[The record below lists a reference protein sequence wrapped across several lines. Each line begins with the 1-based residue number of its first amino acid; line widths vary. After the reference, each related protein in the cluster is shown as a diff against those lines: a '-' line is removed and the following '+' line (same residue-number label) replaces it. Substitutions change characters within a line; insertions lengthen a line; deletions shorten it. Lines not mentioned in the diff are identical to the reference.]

1 MAERVFTNPQFLLLF
16 PGKIVYNK
24 IYLFFTENH
33 KITPRPLPVYED
45 IAMNKYKTRIY
56 KFFSLLASLA
66 CAGSLLLSSGLT
78 SFAASKT
85 ELALEANR
93 AMPIQSNEVANW
105 PTGPVVGA
113 ESAILIELETG
124 AILYAKNIHM
134 QEYPASTTKI
144 LTTLMA
150 SELCSMDE
158 IVTFSHDAVFD
169 TPRDSNHIAMDVGQE
184 LTMEQ
189 CLNAILIRSAN
200 EVSFAVAEHITNT
213 TDWSVFAG
221 MMNERAAE
229 LGCLNSHFVNPN
241 GLPDEN
247 HYTTAYDLAM
257 IGRAF
262 FSNEMLCKITLT
274 RRMEF
279 PATDKLPMGKLEVN
293 LMKLIPGGKYA
304 YEYLVGCK
312 TGYTEA
318 ARSCLVACAEKD
330 GMKLISVVMKDESPC
345 QYEDT
350 IALFN
355 YGFNNFDKVN
365 VAQAETKY
373 NIDNTGLFYSGNDI
387 FGSSQPILSLDKDDF
402 VILPKTAGFDELDS
416 SISYETQNEHQAAVI
431 TYTYH
436 DVYIGSVSLNF
447 AGDQEDSSSLFDT
460 PDESPEKKDSSFVFI
475 NIVKVLGILIA
486 IGVAGVV
493 FLLVKLLLKNY
504 SFAGRGRRVWKK
516 ENRRRRKKAKRANRF
531 RDYDF

>member
-1 MAERVFTNPQFLLLF
+1 MRINMLNNKPFFNRYLSILITLICSGALF
-16 PGKIVYNK
+16 
-24 IYLFFTENH
+24 
-33 KITPRPLPVYED
+33 
-45 IAMNKYKTRIY
+45 
-56 KFFSLLASLA
+56 
-66 CAGSLLLSSGLT
+66 LSSGLT
-78 SFAASKT
+78 VSAASQT

-105 PTGPVVGA
+105 PTGPEVGA

-144 LTTLMA
+144 LTTLIA
-150 SELCSMDE
+150 SEQCSMDE

-169 TPRDSNHIAMDVGQE
+169 TPRDSSHIAMDVGQE

-200 EVSFAVAEHITNT
+200 EVSFAVAEHITGT
-213 TDWSVFAG
+213 TDWSVFAE

-241 GLPDEN
+241 GLPDED

-279 PATDKLPMGKLEVN
+279 PATDKLPQGKLEVN
-293 LMKLIPGGKYA
+293 LMQIIPGGRYA

-312 TGYTEA
+312 TGYTES
-318 ARSCLVACAEKD
+318 ARSCLVSCAEKD
-330 GMKLISVVMKDESPC
+330 GMKLICVVMRDESPY

-365 VAQAETKY
+365 VSQTETKY

-387 FGSSQPILSLDKDDF
+387 FGNSQPILSLNKNDY
-402 VILPKTAGFDELDS
+402 VILPKTTNFDALDS
-416 SISYETQNEHQAAVI
+416 VISYETQNENQAAVI

-447 AGDQEDSSSLFDT
+447 AGNQGNASYLFNT
-460 PDESPEKKDSSFVFI
+460 PEAETTEKKNSSFIFI
-475 NIVKVLGILIA
+475 NIIKVLAILIGIGVLGII
-486 IGVAGVV
+486 
-493 FLLVKLLLKNY
+493 FLLIKLFLKNF
-504 SFAGRGRRVWKK
+504 SFGGHGRRVWKK